1 MPYSAMTTGTVK
13 SLWRWPVIPL
23 GGERLRTTR
32 VDDRGVA
39 GDRRHLLAGPH
50 GPLTADDAPRLTAWR
65 AEFPFNPD
73 GAMVGRMPPYPIVH
87 APRGEGRYRW
97 GDPRLRHRLER
108 DAGMA
113 IEFMRDP
120 VEVQPVVV
128 AATPPDIESRL
139 AGVNVQLEIELPPGG
154 WAGSELRFA
163 EGVRLRLISSRAD
176 GPGIETRVVV
186 AGRIVIGESVTLG

>member
-1 MPYSAMTTGTVK
+1 MTTGTVT
-13 SLWRWPVIPL
+13 SLWRWPVSPL
-23 GGERLRTTR
+23 AGERLRTTR
-32 VDDRGVA
+32 VDDRGVL

-50 GPLTADDAPRLTAWR
+50 GPLTADDVPALTAWR

-97 GDPRLRHRLER
+97 ADPRLRLRLESET
-108 DAGMA
+108 GMA
-113 IEFMRDP
+113 IEFMRET

-128 AATPPDIESRL
+128 AATPPDVEARL
-139 AGVNVQLEIELPPGG
+139 AGVNVQLEIDLPAGG
-154 WAGSELRFA
+154 WAGRELHFA
-163 EGVRLRLISSRAD
+163 EGVRLRMISSRAD

-186 AGRIVIGESVTLG
+186 AGRIVIGETVTLG

>member
-1 MPYSAMTTGTVK
+1 MTTGTVK

-73 GAMVGRMPPYPIVH
+73 GAMVGRTPPYPIVH

-128 AATPPDIESRL
+128 AGNIQQRIQDAFQRNAQVDAEHVSIEVSGSEVTLSGEVRSW
-139 AGVNVQLEIELPPGG
+139 AERDEAKRTAWSAPGVVNVIDNLT
-154 WAGSELRFA
+154 
-163 EGVRLRLISSRAD
+163 VRI
-176 GPGIETRVVV
+176 
-186 AGRIVIGESVTLG
+186 